1 MMATRPHLEAV
12 FVAADD
18 PADAAAMLVRGLSGG
33 SIVPGP
39 DGQHV
44 VEGLGKFMALEPAT
58 PDLPSGSVTLWF
70 RIADVRA
77 QVEAMRG
84 LGGQV
89 VAGPTSAGGETVAT
103 VRLPQGL
110 LIGLIS

>member
-1 MMATRPHLEAV
+1 MRIRPRLEAV

-18 PADAAAMLVRGLSGG
+18 PADAAVTLTRGLSGG

-39 DGQHV
+39 DGQQV
-44 VEGLGKFMALEPAT
+44 VEGLGKFMALEPSTA
-58 PDLPSGSVTLWF
+58 DLPPGAVTLWF
-70 RIADVRA
+70 RVADVRA
-77 QVEAMRG
+77 QVEALRG

-89 VAGPTSAGGETVAT
+89 VAGPTSAGAETVAT